1 MLVDRECADTEGWT
15 DDNGNT
21 CSDYEKD
28 GSIKIDKYKG
38 SEYNFPEY
46 NCCISGKGKQNFMDY
61 YQMSSYSHYEQSV
74 KMIYFAFTTLS
85 KVGLGDF
92 NLLHATDMEIV
103 YVIFMLIIGIITFTY
118 IMSQLIQMLTR
129 ENDYN

>member
-1 MLVDRECADTEGWT
+1 M
-15 DDNGNT
+15 N
-21 CSDYEKD
+21 
-28 GSIKIDKYKG
+28 
-38 SEYNFPEY
+38 
-46 NCCISGKGKQNFMDY
+46 
-61 YQMSSYSHYEQSV
+61 SYSHYEQSV
-74 KMIYFAFTTLS
+74 KMVYFAFTTLS